1 MKEKSHKDGLTD
13 PDKIFTLEEMAQG
26 DNVIF
31 CASGVTDG
39 EMLRGVRFTRRGA
52 VTNSVVMR
60 AKSRTVR
67 WITSAIILTTNQITN
82 DR

>member
-1 MKEKSHKDGLTD
+1 
-13 PDKIFTLEEMAQG
+13 MAQG
-26 DNVIF
+26 DNVLF

-39 EMLRGVRFTRRGA
+39 EMLKGVRFTKRGA

-67 WITSAIILTTNQITN
+67 YITAHHHF
-82 DR
+82 DYKPKY